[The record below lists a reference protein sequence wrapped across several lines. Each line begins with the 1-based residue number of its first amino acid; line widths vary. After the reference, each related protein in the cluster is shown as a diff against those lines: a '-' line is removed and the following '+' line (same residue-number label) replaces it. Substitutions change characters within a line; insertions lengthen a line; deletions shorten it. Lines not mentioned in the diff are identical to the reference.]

1 MLLTCLDPAFY
12 FHVVF
17 QVSPA
22 LLSWIFPF
30 FIFLPHMVKVV
41 PVHVLCHC
49 LHRENM
55 QGQKMRGSINLH
67 CASVSILWTL

>member
-30 FIFLPHMVKVV
+30 FIFLPHLVKVV

-49 LHRENM
+49 LFA
-55 QGQKMRGSINLH
+55 QGKHAGLKDARFY
-67 CASVSILWTL
+67 